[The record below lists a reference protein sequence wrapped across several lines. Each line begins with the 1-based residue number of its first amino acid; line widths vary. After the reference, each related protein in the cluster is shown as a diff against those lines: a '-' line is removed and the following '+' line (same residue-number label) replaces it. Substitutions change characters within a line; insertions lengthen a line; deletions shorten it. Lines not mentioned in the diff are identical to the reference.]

1 MRHHAALALLLAF
14 PLCAQAPKAR
24 PRPQPPAA
32 KATPQAQ
39 TAAGLGILRAVKVA
53 GLRHFRD
60 GDGSPASVLRLIG
73 LELEKPVRTEDL
85 ERARDRLLA
94 TGCFETVGWRYE
106 PVPPAGVEITFE
118 LGEPSQFL
126 PWILDRVPV
135 AREEFASRAKQ
146 EFPLMRD
153 TLPPS
158 DAVLSRLA
166 AILEKLAAEKGAA
179 GPMAGRVMLAGKDQ
193 LAIVLGP
200 KAPPPNIAD
209 VHFTGTKVLR
219 ADYLRKQMVQLAVG
233 TPFFEPNFRFLLE
246 NQIRPYYDAVGH
258 LKAVFPR
265 ISAAP
270 AEGIFGVVV
279 TVEVDEGPQFKLDR
293 IEVRGTPFSDEEIM
307 ETGQFPVGGPAAMSD
322 IGKGVERI
330 LDRLREKGHM
340 KASYKASRRLYDD
353 RRTVD
358 LFVDVD
364 PGPVYAMGRLQIKG
378 LDLESE
384 PVIRKLWAIK
394 PGEPY
399 RGGYAETFVQRI
411 REMDLFDY
419 LREIKHEVRVDE
431 KSQSVDVTLVFVGE
445 KPKPA
450 PKRPF

>member
-1 MRHHAALALLLAF
+1 MTYRVAAALVAMVSAF
-14 PLCAQAPKAR
+14 AQAPRKTAPPRTPAPKAA
-24 PRPQPPAA
+24 PQPAE
-32 KATPQAQ
+32 
-39 TAAGLGILRAVKVA
+39 GLGILRSLQVRGVK
-53 GLRHFRD
+53 HFLDPD
-60 GDGSPASVLRLIG
+60 GRPGSVLRVLG

-106 PVPPAGVEITFE
+106 LAPPRAVQVTFE
-118 LGEPSQFL
+118 IGEPPQFL
-126 PWILDRVPV
+126 PWMLDRVPV
-135 AREEFASRAKQ
+135 TREEFEARAAK
-146 EFPLMRD
+146 EFPLLRQ

-158 DAVLSRLA
+158 ETVLERLA
-166 AILEKLAAEKGAA
+166 GVLQRLAAEKGVTE
-179 GPMAGRVMLAGKDQ
+179 PMAGRVMLVGKDQ
-193 LAIVLGP
+193 LTIVLGP

-209 VHFTGTKVLR
+209 VHFTGTKALR
-219 ADYLRKQMVQLAVG
+219 ADYLRKQMVQLAIG

-246 NQIRPYYDAVGH
+246 NQVRPYYDAVGR
-258 LKAVFPR
+258 LRASWKR
-265 ISAAP
+265 ITAEK

-279 TVEVDEGPQFKLDR
+279 TVEVDEGPVYRLEKIQL
-293 IEVRGTPFSDEEIM
+293 RGTPFSDEELQEI
-307 ETGQFPVGGPAAMSD
+307 GQFKVGEPAGMSE
-322 IGKGVERI
+322 IGQGVERI

-353 RRTVD
+353 RQSVEV
-358 LFVDVD
+358 FVDVD
-364 PGPVYAMGRLQIKG
+364 PGPVYTMGRLQIKG

-399 RGGYAETFVQRI
+399 RGGYAESFVQRI
-411 REMDLFDY
+411 RAMDLFDF
-419 LREIKHEVRVDE
+419 LSEIRHEVKVDE
-431 KSQSVDVTLVFVGE
+431 KSHSVDVLLTFVGE